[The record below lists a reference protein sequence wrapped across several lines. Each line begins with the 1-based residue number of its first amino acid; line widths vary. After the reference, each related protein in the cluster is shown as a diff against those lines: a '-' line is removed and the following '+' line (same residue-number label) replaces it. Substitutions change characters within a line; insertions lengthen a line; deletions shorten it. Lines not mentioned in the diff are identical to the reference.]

1 MVIFCLSFRRD
12 LCKDEDKRPI
22 FAGGNMNLV
31 CFMEKGG
38 LGKIFEYHF
47 CMEGSKKNEGKI

>member
-1 MVIFCLSFRRD
+1 